1 MKSLS
6 IFIASLWTM
15 FGTGAAVAHPG
26 HLIEVAGHDHVLAG
40 VAIGAAIAAGLWG
53 ALKGKPKTEEAVEED
68 AIEEEPQE
76 A

>member
-1 MKSLS
+1 MKAICYL
-6 IFIASLWTM
+6 IALMW
-15 FGTGAAVAHPG
+15 GTSAAAHPG

-53 ALKGKPKTEEAVEED
+53 ALKGKPKADDTTEDED
-68 AIEEEPQE
+68 ASDETPQE

>member
-1 MKSLS
+1 MKHFLAV
-6 IFIASLWTM
+6 FLSLWA
-15 FGTGAAVAHPG
+15 GAAFAHPG

-53 ALKGKPKTEEAVEED
+53 ALKGKPAAGQDTDED
-68 AIEEEPQE
+68 DASDDAPQE